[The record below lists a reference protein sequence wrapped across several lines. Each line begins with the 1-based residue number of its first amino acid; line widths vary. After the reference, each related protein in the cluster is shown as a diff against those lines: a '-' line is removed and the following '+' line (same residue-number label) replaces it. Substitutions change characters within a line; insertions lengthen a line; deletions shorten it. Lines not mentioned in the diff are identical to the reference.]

1 MDASLTAMSTDED
14 SSVSIGNTPSVKEIA
29 SGADVQGFAISMHP
43 SRYFVAGKPFGKYL
57 AAQPL
62 R

>member
-43 SRYFVAGKPFGKYL
+43 PRYFVGRKL
-57 AAQPL
+57 
-62 R
+62 